1 MSEYRTP
8 AASPRTAS
16 GRSNSN
22 DNRFWGLL
30 WWAPLAIIAASMATG
45 MLISSAGEGTLGR
58 WYFIF
63 FVASSLITTLLVTV
77 QGLLVT
83 VCAQPILFTVLTPIF
98 SLLAGK
104 LSGHSE
110 GVGVF
115 SKTSLLANFFPVVQH
130 FFVLFWTVVISA
142 IIAVLRC
149 WLYRRQT
156 ARVTARRQAASSRA
170 PRNGQQKQRVSAART
185 HRTQE
190 YRPDSTGTPLNSAR
204 NDSRRSPSPS
214 RRHQPRSYET
224 SRSSQV
230 SSRYEDRHEGSNASR
245 RQYDGTSRATH
256 QRNREQ
262 YRDHSST
269 SSMPQSPAYPSKKF
283 TPRTYRPDD
292 GTSSLP
298 PRTTRPRHSRRD

>member
-1 MSEYRTP
+1 M
-8 AASPRTAS
+8 
-16 GRSNSN
+16 G
-22 DNRFWGLL
+22 
-30 WWAPLAIIAASMATG
+30 PLAIIAASMATG

-63 FVASSLITTLLVTV
+63 FVASSLITTLLVQV

-83 VCAQPILFTVLTPIF
+83 VCAQPILFTVLTPVC

-104 LSGHSE
+104 LSAHSE

-142 IIAVLRC
+142 IIAVLRS
-149 WLYRRQT
+149 WLYRRHT
-156 ARVTARRQAASSRA
+156 TRVTARRQAASSRS
-170 PRNGQQKQRVSAART
+170 PRNGKQKQRTSSASRG
-185 HRTQE
+185 HRPQ
-190 YRPDSTGTPLNSAR
+190 DSRSHSTSTSIDSAR
-204 NDSRRSPSPS
+204 NDSRQSPSPS

-224 SRSSQV
+224 NHSPRV
-230 SSRYEDRHEGSNASR
+230 SSRYEDRYEGSDASR
-245 RQYDGTSRATH
+245 RQRNSGSRPTH
-256 QRNREQ
+256 QGDRAR
-262 YRDHSST
+262 YRDQSST
-269 SSMPQSPAYPSKKF
+269 YSMPQSPAHPSKKF

>member
-8 AASPRTAS
+8 AASPRTSS

-45 MLISSAGEGTLGR
+45 MLISSAGDGPLGR

-63 FVASSLITTLLVTV
+63 FVASSLITTLLVQV

-83 VCAQPILFTVLTPIF
+83 VCAQPILFTVLTPIC

-142 IIAVLRC
+142 IIAVVRC
-149 WLYRRQT
+149 WLYQRQT
-156 ARVTARRQAASSRA
+156 ARVTARRQTASSRA
-170 PRNGQQKQRVSAART
+170 PRNGQQKQRASTSRA
-185 HRTQE
+185 HRPQE
-190 YRPDSTGTPLNSAR
+190 YRSASTSTSIDSAR
-204 NDSRRSPSPS
+204 TDSRQSSSPS

-224 SRSSQV
+224 NSSSRV
-230 SSRYEDRHEGSNASR
+230 SSRYEDRYEGSEVSR
-245 RQYDGTSRATH
+245 RQHDAPSRPTH
-256 QRNREQ
+256 QGDRER
-262 YRDHSST
+262 YRD
-269 SSMPQSPAYPSKKF
+269 QSPTYPPKKF

>member
-8 AASPRTAS
+8 AASPRTSS

-45 MLISSAGEGTLGR
+45 MLISSAGEGALGR

-77 QGLLVT
+77 QGLLIT
-83 VCAQPILFTVLTPIF
+83 VCAQPILFTVLTPIC

-110 GVGVF
+110 GIAVF

-130 FFVLFWTVVISA
+130 FFVLLWTVVISS
-142 IIAVLRC
+142 IIAVLRF

-156 ARVTARRQAASSRA
+156 ARVTARRQSASSRA
-170 PRNGQQKQRVSAART
+170 SRNGQQKQRSSASRA
-185 HRTQE
+185 HRPHE
-190 YRPDSTGTPLNSAR
+190 YRSDSTSTSTDSAH
-204 NDSRRSPSPS
+204 NDPRRSPSAP
-214 RRHQPRSYET
+214 RRHQPRSYEAN
-224 SRSSQV
+224 RSSRV
-230 SSRYEDRHEGSNASR
+230 SSRYEERYEDSAASR
-245 RQYDGTSRATH
+245 RQHDGTSRNTH
-256 QRNREQ
+256 QGDRER

-269 SSMPQSPAYPSKKF
+269 YSTPQSPTYPSKKF